1 LAGSLLVS
9 FVPLGQWVLGMRIA
23 AATHLVQVAEAF
35 KRHLWFSP
43 GEGGAAPRMEG
54 SPSHVVTGSG
64 APEAES
70 GSCHTGLAI
79 QAGQSP
85 GAARGA
91 QFAGSYSL
99 V

>member
-1 LAGSLLVS
+1 
-9 FVPLGQWVLGMRIA
+9 
-23 AATHLVQVAEAF
+23 
-35 KRHLWFSP
+35 
-43 GEGGAAPRMEG
+43 MEG
-54 SPSHVVTGSG
+54 PLSHVVTGSG